1 MTALT
6 NSRRRL
12 DKVTY
17 TPLLLAAGDS
27 GGALETAAAVGALGL
42 QPGEAA
48 AAGAAPAAAQTSA
61 RVQAVLRDMDALAAA
76 VTAAE
81 RLALSARLATNSGDV
96 LGGAVGAIKAQRD
109 RALAETLSDMRALVD
124 EYRRAHQD
132 AAAATGRAALEE
144 RVAMMEREVARL
156 SPAIGATRTA
166 ATATRLNPFAET
178 SADLSPPRF
187 FAPMPTSAPSVPA
200 SGPPLPAGVAQAL
213 GNAAVPDASAAAA
226 WADASRPE
234 RAQHLVSIAAV
245 AVPAE
250 LRTSAAMLLA
260 SGLPFLID
268 QDRRTATVKG
278 HLTSRALQ
286 PLGVLHLEQ
295 LVITPQEV
303 ERGELTYSLPLAPRE
318 RVTLSH
324 KEWSLRQEEYS
335 RFVQDH
341 LENYS
346 EQGVAE
352 KTDIAV
358 SSKSETEHS
367 KTLSMSQP
375 SAPGGATV
383 AERVDAQPAS
393 VDVTKET
400 QSQEQ
405 SRRDTREI
413 TQKASALTIRDQKI
427 SFTVSTI
434 SGSSDFTSRLYENHR
449 DDKVMVIDYFRRMR
463 KWHHQLFRI
472 GIRLTYDVVLPDPG
486 RRLRERWRAV
496 ADIDA
501 RLATDFRFELSPG
514 ERSVSGGVASFV
526 AGKGLPTFAL
536 ASAAFASITTDIEK
550 MSVEDIERTARSYG
564 VSLPPAPNTLTGVE
578 ETKAI
583 TDVPPPGKNS
593 VSFTLALSIPADYRP
608 VRLWIGGRLALQPP
622 GAGEQYL
629 IGDYW
634 ERTVTVVAD
643 EKVISRP
650 FAVPDGEST
659 SQKLSVDFIAYNGA
673 TGEARAFATLVP
685 TPDAWRKWRS
695 QAFLLIRQGAV
706 NRWNEQRE
714 MLRQQRAGLLKE
726 LNAPDA
732 LALRRMEREQ
742 VMFLVLEWLFPE
754 FGQSTEVYQALGASK
769 PTAWQA
775 VLEYG
780 EYAKFIHD
788 AIDWDR
794 ILVLLYPYFWDRP
807 ENHPDKLYLDH
818 PDGTHREFLRAGAC
832 RVVLAIKPG
841 FEEEVI
847 SLLDQGVVGRLTP
860 ASRFSKVVGQV
871 VAAEKAFA
879 KARAESTAPAKTDQL
894 ERESGASYGAL
905 LGEWL
910 EWTPT
915 SAIDMDV
922 TLRDLL

>member
-1 MTALT
+1 MIALT

-17 TPLLLAAGDS
+17 TPLLLAAGES
-27 GGALETAAAVGALGL
+27 GGALETATAVAALGL
-42 QPGEAA
+42 QAGEAA
-48 AAGAAPAAAQTSA
+48 AANAGPAAANASA
-61 RVQAVLRDMDALAAA
+61 RVHAALLDMDGLASA

-81 RLALSARLATNSGDV
+81 RLALSARLSSNSSDV
-96 LGGAVGAIKAQRD
+96 LGRAVDAIKAQRD
-109 RALAETLSDMRALVD
+109 RALADTLNDVRALVG
-124 EYRRAHQD
+124 EYRRARQD
-132 AAAATGRAALEE
+132 TVAAAGRSALED
-144 RVAMMEREVARL
+144 RLAMVELEVARL
-156 SPAIGATRTA
+156 SPLPAAARVVSATQSVNPFVETA
-166 ATATRLNPFAET
+166 AFA
-178 SADLSPPRF
+178 SPPRVSAAVSAA
-187 FAPMPTSAPSVPA
+187 APT
-200 SGPPLPAGVAQAL
+200 SGPPLPAAVTVAL
-213 GNAAVPDASAAAA
+213 GNDLAADAGAAAA
-226 WADASRPE
+226 WADATRPE
-234 RAQHLVSIAAV
+234 RTLHLVSIAAI
-245 AVPAE
+245 AVPPG
-250 LRTSAAMLLA
+250 LRTSAVAVLT
-260 SGLPFLID
+260 SGLPFLMD
-268 QDRRTATVKG
+268 QARRTVTVKG
-278 HLTSRALQ
+278 HLTGRQLQ
-286 PLGVLHLEQ
+286 PLGILHLEQ
-295 LVITPQEV
+295 LVITPREV
-303 ERGELTYSLPLAPRE
+303 ERGELMYSLPLAPRE

-341 LENYS
+341 FENYS

-427 SFTVSTI
+427 SFTVSTV

-449 DDKVMVIDYFRRMR
+449 DDKVMVVDYFRRMR
-463 KWHHQLFRI
+463 KWHHQLFRT
-472 GIRLTYDVVLPDPG
+472 GVRLTYDVVLPDPG

-496 ADIDA
+496 AAIDA

-514 ERSVSGGVASFV
+514 ERSTGGALSALVV
-526 AGKGLPTFAL
+526 NQTLPTFAI
-536 ASAAFASITTDIEK
+536 ASAAFATITNDIEK
-550 MSVEDIERTARSYG
+550 MSVEDIERTARSYS

-583 TDVPPPGKNS
+583 TEVPAPGRNS
-593 VSFTLALSIPADYRP
+593 VSFSLALAIPADYRP
-608 VRLWIGGRLALQPP
+608 VRLWIGGRLAVSPP
-622 GAGEQYL
+622 GSDEQYL

-634 ERTVTVVAD
+634 DRTVTVLAD
-643 EKVISRP
+643 EKVIARP
-650 FAVPDGEST
+650 FSVPDSEST
-659 SQKLSVDFIAYNGA
+659 SQKLSVDFIAYHGA
-673 TGEARAFATLVP
+673 TGEARAFATLIP

-714 MLRQQRAGLLKE
+714 MLRQQRAALLKE

-754 FGQSTEVYQALGASK
+754 FGQSAEVYQALAANK

-780 EYAKFIHD
+780 EYAKFVHD

-807 ENHPDKLYLDH
+807 ENHADKLYLDH

-847 SLLDQGVVGRLTP
+847 SLLDQGVVGRLAP
-860 ASRFSKVVGQV
+860 ASRFSKVVDQV

-879 KARAESTAPAKTDQL
+879 ESQAASTAPS
-894 ERESGASYGAL
+894 ESGELEEEPLASHGTV